1 LTDTGS
7 IAEVLNLAQELSSI
21 LEEEFSVLE
30 SKNLEALETIQDRKV
45 IVLQQLDASWA
56 NLNAKHQ
63 KDPEK
68 SVATDNRDSLWEE
81 AVALINACKEAHIR
95 NDLLLKKQLEVV
107 RNVLSALT
115 QKSDKNYGDLYDKL
129 GRMSKK
135 R

>member
-1 LTDTGS
+1 M
-7 IAEVLNLAQELSSI
+7 LNLAQELSSI

-45 IVLQQLDASWA
+45 IVLQQLDTSWA
-56 NLNAKHQ
+56 SLNAQHQ
-63 KDPEK
+63 GDAEK
-68 SVATDNRDSLWEE
+68 SVAVDNRDSLWEE

-107 RNVLSALT
+107 RNILSALT

>member
-1 LTDTGS
+1 MLQPP
-7 IAEVLNLAQELSSI
+7 ILEVLKLAQDLSSI

-45 IVLQQLDASWA
+45 TVLQDLDMSWA
-56 NLNAKHQ
+56 SLNAQHQ
-63 KDPEK
+63 EDPDK
-68 SVATDNRDSLWEE
+68 SIAADGADALWEE
-81 AVALINACKEAHIR
+81 AISLINHCKEAHIR

-115 QKSDKNYGDLYDKL
+115 QQSDKNYGDLYDKL
-129 GRMSKK
+129 GRIGKK

>member
-1 LTDTGS
+1 M
-7 IAEVLNLAQELSSI
+7 
-21 LEEEFSVLE
+21 EEEFAVLE
-30 SKNLEALETIQDRKV
+30 SKNLEALETLQDRKV
-45 IVLQQLDASWA
+45 TVLQQLDTAWAS
-56 NLNAKHQ
+56 LNNRHQ
-63 KDPEK
+63 NDAEESK
-68 SVATDNRDSLWEE
+68 ATESKDSLWEE
-81 AVALINACKEAHIR
+81 AISLINRCKEAHIR

>member
-1 LTDTGS
+1 MTDTGS

-30 SKNLEALETIQDRKV
+30 SKNLEALETIQERKV
-45 IVLQQLDASWA
+45 VVLQQLDASWA
-56 NLNAKHQ
+56 SLNAQHQ
-63 KDPEK
+63 ENAEK

-81 AVALINACKEAHIR
+81 AVSLINTCKEAHIR

-107 RNVLSALT
+107 RNILSALT

>member
-1 LTDTGS
+1 MTDTGS

-45 IVLQQLDASWA
+45 IVLQQLDVSWA
-56 NLNAKHQ
+56 NLNAKHRE
-63 KDPEK
+63 DPEK

-115 QKSDKNYGDLYDKL
+115 QKTDKNYGDLYDKL

>member
-1 LTDTGS
+1 MTDTGS

-56 NLNAKHQ
+56 NLNTKHQ
-63 KDPEK
+63 EDPEK

-115 QKSDKNYGDLYDKL
+115 QKTDKNYGDLYDKL